1 MNNIKQL
8 EVRKLIK
15 ELNFVES
22 DYIYKNEMVNEIEGL
37 FINSVN
43 EFLEKHPDI
52 KEVFDKKINQKIEN
66 IFRERNQ
73 EIEEKIQKDDLE
85 FEIEDELQEYEIKV
99 DARVNKLKKLYREIV
114 KITHPDRTN
123 NKKLNEIYIRA
134 TKFYDSLD
142 IPGTY
147 SICDELDIEYEIDKK
162 DLDLISEKISR
173 LKEGIIFMEST
184 LTWKWYNS
192 DETEKSKIMLK
203 YIKSRLEN

>member
-1 MNNIKQL
+1 MNKIKQL

-22 DYIYKNEMVNEIEGL
+22 DYTYKNEMVNEIEGL

-43 EFLEKHPDI
+43 DFLDRNPEI
-52 KEVFDKKINQKIEN
+52 KEVFDRRINQKIEN
-66 IFRERNQ
+66 IFRERKE
-73 EIEEKIQKDDLE
+73 EIEEISEDKLE
-85 FEIEDELQEYEIKV
+85 FEIEDEIQEHEIKV
-99 DARVNKLKKLYREIV
+99 DARVTKLKKLYREIV
-114 KITHPDRTN
+114 KLTHPDRTN
-123 NKKLNEIYIRA
+123 SKKLNEIYIRA

-147 SICDELDIEYEIDKK
+147 SICDELDIEYEIEDK
-162 DLDLISEKISR
+162 DLNLITEKISR

-192 DETEKSKIMLK
+192 DDNEKNHIMLR
-203 YIKSRLEN
+203 YIKARLEN